1 VDILTLVNHLE
12 NLITSSQRMPMT
24 NRVLVREQE
33 VLQLIDQIRAAVP
46 EEIKQARRLN
56 QERDRVLAQAQA
68 EASRI
73 RAAAREEAE
82 RLINDEEMVQ
92 LATER
97 AEEIEREAE
106 ERARQLR
113 DGADI
118 YAAETLR
125 GLEEQLNSLQMQLDQ
140 TILSIHK
147 GLETLGQRAA
157 AGEEEELEET
167 PARRAQEEA
176 GAEEEEARLGPGE
189 SLTASQHT
197 APQLFPSQSAGLPRR
212 LTTPFAPPVPDE
224 SARVNERG
232 PTPQRRR

>member
-1 VDILTLVNHLE
+1 MHAVFLGWWQGESIVDILTLVNHLE

-33 VLQLIDQIRAAVP
+33 VLQLIDQIRAA
-46 EEIKQARRLN
+46 
-56 QERDRVLAQAQA
+56 
-68 EASRI
+68 
-73 RAAAREEAE
+73 AREEAE

-92 LATER
+92 LAAER
-97 AEEIEREAE
+97 AEQIEREAE

-157 AGEEEELEET
+157 AGEEEEVEET
-167 PARRAQEEA
+167 PARREREEA
-176 GAEEEEARLGPGE
+176 GAAEEQEQVAAQM
-189 SLTASQHT
+189 T
-197 APQLFPSQSAGLPRR
+197 PQTRSSQSAGLPRR
-212 LTTPFAPPVPDE
+212 PTPPLAPSVPDE